1 MEPNGDQKPLSKNG
15 AYETKE
21 SISQQNF
28 RKSKSPPSGLAGFWQ
43 ELKRRH
49 VVRVGTVYAVVAWL
63 IIQIAATT
71 FEGFGIPD
79 WAFRFVVLMVLL
91 GFPVSLIIAWAFELT
106 PDGIKTTKVAQQE
119 KKDSPTADEFTN
131 KRKWLTLAF
140 GAAIPTF
147 IFGALALFFYFRSGP
162 PVSPDVSGGGSPPDT
177 RPTSLQVADL
187 DKSIA
192 VLPLANMSPDPENAF
207 FADGVHE
214 DVLTNLSRI
223 KELLVIGRTSTL
235 QYRDTVK
242 TLQQIGEELGVR
254 YLVEGSV
261 RRANDQVLVTVQLID
276 SQTGGHLWAES
287 YNRKLDDIFAI
298 QAAIAKEIAGKLR
311 TILSP
316 EEIELIDHIP
326 TENQKAY
333 DLFLKHRQLT
343 HTTGGSWDEKVELL
357 EQAVNLDPEFAE
369 AWAFLSVE
377 CLFSGRD
384 DPEIVAKSRN
394 ALQIAQR
401 LDPNNA
407 FIPWAQSFYEDLV
420 NQDGEEKINLLL
432 KTLAMDPGFTLA
444 KRPLGREYF
453 LLGRLVEAQQLF
465 EEYLQSDPLD
475 QIVEQLLIRVY
486 AERGL
491 WEQARDL
498 STKRYK
504 RTGDRRMLI
513 EMEYLSSGDKRA
525 FVENMERLPGILD
538 DAYGK
543 AWSSLQKRNLEQ
555 ARILFENWDNQGF
568 EFFSWGN
575 DLTFEPVDLMMSLI
589 HFELGEKE
597 DSILAAQKAKDFLVN
612 SLAGTEYQAADEWAS
627 LAICYA
633 LLGDGEEM
641 KKAIE
646 QARKVVLTARRSYR
660 DHAKSEVQIAVSQLV
675 LGDHDQALST
685 LEAASK
691 MDGPLFVNREL
702 DLWFIFDRLRGNP
715 RFDALLKD

>member
-1 MEPNGDQKPLSKNG
+1 MDNDSTPDPPK
-15 AYETKE
+15 
-21 SISQQNF
+21 
-28 RKSKSPPSGLAGFWQ
+28 PSGLSAFWQ

-63 IIQIAATT
+63 IIQIASTT
-71 FEGFGIPD
+71 FSGFGIPD

-106 PDGIKTTKVAQQE
+106 PEGIKTTKVAQQE
-119 KKDSPTADEFTN
+119 KKDSPTTEKFTN

-140 GAAIPTF
+140 GAAIPTL
-147 IFGALALFFYFRSGP
+147 IFGTLAMVFFFQAKP
-162 PVSPDVSGGGSPPDT
+162 EQE
-177 RPTSLQVADL
+177 SLPSASSQLPSSNA

-254 YLVEGSV
+254 HLVEGSV
-261 RRANDQVLVTVQLID
+261 RRAGDQVLVTVQLID

-343 HTTGGSWDEKVELL
+343 HTTGGSWDKKIELL

-377 CLFSGRD
+377 YLFSGRD

-407 FIPWAQSFYEDLV
+407 LIPWAQSFYEDLV

-465 EEYLQSDPLD
+465 EEYNRSEPFDE
-475 QIVEQLLIRVY
+475 IVEQLLIRVY
-486 AERGL
+486 EERGL

-525 FVENMERLPGILD
+525 FIESMEGLPGFLD

-543 AWSSLQKRNLEQ
+543 VWSSLQKRNLEQ
-555 ARILFENWDNQGF
+555 ARMLFEIWDNLGF
-568 EFFSWGN
+568 RFFSSGY
-575 DLTFEPVDLMMSLI
+575 DLRFEPVNLMIGLI
-589 HFELGEKE
+589 HFELGAKE
-597 DSILAAQKAKDFLVN
+597 DSMLAAQKAKDFLIN
-612 SLAGTEYQAADEWAS
+612 SLAGTEYDAADEWAS

-633 LLGDGEEM
+633 LLGDSEEM
-641 KKAIE
+641 NKAIE

-691 MDGPLFVNREL
+691 LDSPIFLNREL
-702 DLWFIFDRLRGNP
+702 QLWFIFDRLRGNP
-715 RFDALLKD
+715 RFDKLVED